1 MGDVAEWKGGYDLDI
16 VRLEVVLEFP
26 GRDEYDM
33 QELLDLW
40 IAHL

>member
-1 MGDVAEWKGGYDLDI
+1 V
-16 VRLEVVLEFP
+16 EVVLEFP
-26 GRDEYDM
+26 GRDKDGV